1 MDFFN
6 KKWPHMNLT
15 DNDVGDACGIAYHS
29 YYDLTRRK

>member
-15 DNDVGDACGIAYHS
+15 DNDVGDAAGIAYHS
-29 YYDLTRRK
+29 YYELTRSK